1 MSFLKKIKRMF
12 LVEPE
17 RGMGRFALISIVDS
31 ASLFTSEQLVKV
43 GSDYGGW
50 LLPRKNRL
58 SKNSICYAVG
68 AGEDITFDCELA
80 NIYGCKVRIF
90 DPTPKS
96 QAHFHRLLDY
106 AAGKSTENEDQDFV
120 EKYNFPSLVYS
131 SLDFQ
136 PYGLA
141 REDRIMKFYLPQD
154 PNHVSCSLVN
164 LQGTTDYFDAQ
175 CYRLSTLISINRDP
189 SIELLKMDI
198 EGAEYQVIE
207 DIISSRIRPPMLLIE
222 FDECHSPQDGEART
236 RVLHH
241 IHLLENV
248 GYRLI
253 AVDGSNATFLYENSL

>member
-1 MSFLKKIKRMF
+1 MYFLKKLKSVF
-12 LVEPE
+12 LVEPKQ
-17 RGMGRFALISIVDS
+17 RIGRFALISIIDS
-31 ASLFTSEQLVKV
+31 ASLFTSEHLVKV

-58 SKNSICYAVG
+58 GKNSICYAVG

-96 QAHFHRLLDY
+96 QAHFQRLLDY
-106 AAGKSTENEDQDFV
+106 VAGKPTENEGEDFID
-120 EKYNFPSLVYS
+120 KYNFPISVYS

-141 REDRIMKFYLPQD
+141 SEDRIMKFYLPQNPD
-154 PNHVSCSLVN
+154 HVSCSLVN
-164 LQGTTDYFDAQ
+164 LQGTQDYFDAQ
-175 CYRLSTLISINRDP
+175 CYRLGTLMSMNRDL

-207 DIISSRIRPPMLLIE
+207 DIIRSSVRPPMLLIE
-222 FDECHSPQDGEART
+222 FDECHSPQDGEARM
-236 RVLHH
+236 RVLHN
-241 IHLLENV
+241 IRLLENV

-253 AVDGSNATFLYENSL
+253 AVEGSNATFMYESSL